1 MKICIK
7 APLETKEQQWVIQW
21 ANHQFFNH
29 GQGPELIGAYLFAIP
44 NGGSR
49 HKAEA
54 KRLKAEGVRA
64 GVPDLQLVVPRN
76 GLHGLFVEMKRRDG
90 VPSDIKQEQKD
101 WHYKLR
107 QKGYAVTVAFGFD
120 MARQAI
126 TDYLNGSDVKEIYRN
141 LKETVCH

>member
-21 ANHQFFNH
+21 ANHQFFNL

-76 GLHGLFVEMKRRDG
+76 GFHGLFVEMKRRSG
-90 VPSDIKQEQKD
+90 ILSDIKQEQKD

-107 QKGYAVTVAFGFD
+107 KKGYAVTVDFGFD
-120 MARQAI
+120 MAIQEI